1 MNINSKDIEAI
12 AGYWDEYSSY
22 FDEQHNM
29 ENINLWSKEL
39 MTLLREGDE
48 DVKKVLDIGTGTGF
62 LALILAENGYD
73 VKGIDIS
80 REMMEIGMRKASN
93 RGLHIDFIYSLCEE
107 MPFYDN
113 EFDAVVNSR
122 VLWTLTDPV
131 NALKEWKRVVRPG
144 GRIISFMRV
153 MDTDGSLYYKKEEG
167 EVFLPLSNA
176 KREDYVKTYLDAGLM
191 NVEVIEMP
199 KEMSDSDMPHWTAF
213 IGEVPT

>member
-12 AGYWDEYSSY
+12 TRYWDEYSSY
-22 FDEQHNM
+22 FDGEHNM
-29 ENINLWSKEL
+29 ENINLWSKGL

-80 REMMEIGMRKASN
+80 REMMEIGMRKASD

-153 MDTDGSLYYKKEEG
+153 MDTDGSSYYKKEEG

-176 KREDYVKTYLDAGLM
+176 KREDYVKTYIDAGLI

>member
-1 MNINSKDIEAI
+1 M
-12 AGYWDEYSSY
+12 
-22 FDEQHNM
+22 
-29 ENINLWSKEL
+29 L
-39 MTLLREGDE
+39 
-48 DVKKVLDIGTGTGF
+48 
-62 LALILAENGYD
+62 
-73 VKGIDIS
+73 
-80 REMMEIGMRKASN
+80 
-93 RGLHIDFIYSLCEE
+93 
-107 MPFYDN
+107 FYDN

-153 MDTDGSLYYKKEEG
+153 MDTDGSSYYKKEEG

-176 KREDYVKTYLDAGLM
+176 KREDYVKTYLDAGLI

>member
-153 MDTDGSLYYKKEEG
+153 MDTDGSSYYKKEEG

-176 KREDYVKTYLDAGLM
+176 KREDYVKTYLDAGLI

>member
-12 AGYWDEYSSY
+12 ARYWDEYSSY
-22 FDEQHNM
+22 FDGEHNM
-29 ENINLWSKEL
+29 ENINLWSKGL

-153 MDTDGSLYYKKEEG
+153 MDTDGSSYYKKEEG

-176 KREDYVKTYLDAGLM
+176 KREDYVKTYIDAGLI